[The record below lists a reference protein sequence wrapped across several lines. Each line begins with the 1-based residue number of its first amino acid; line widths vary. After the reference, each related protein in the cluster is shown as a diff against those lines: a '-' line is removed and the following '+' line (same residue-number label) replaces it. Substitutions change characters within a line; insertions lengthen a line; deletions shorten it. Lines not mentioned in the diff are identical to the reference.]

1 MTRIISV
8 ANQKGGV
15 GKTTTAVNLAAA
27 IAEAGPKVLAVD
39 LDPQGHLTINMGC
52 RRPDELERTIY
63 DLLTDHRVNVVRRP
77 ARTPRAWGSI
87 SSPPTSISAARSC
100 SWSPS
105 SDASR
110 SSSEKLEPIDG
121 RYDYVVIDCPPSL
134 GLLCINALV
143 ASTDVIIP
151 LQCEYFGMKGM
162 QQLQR
167 TIDRVRAKLNSHLRV
182 AGILPTLYKSRTLHS
197 QEVLDLVKGAYPDL
211 VFPIT
216 VDSSIRFAE
225 TPLAGQS
232 ILEYAPN
239 SPGARSYRAL
249 AKAVIA
255 QDRRW
260 RRIEVSGSA
269 ERPRE
274 RVRAARAV
282 MRGFRRA
289 QLRGSDEL
297 FRSDEPEQ
305 LDAPLS
311 PGDERRAGPSG
322 PDRAGAAHALGP
334 SDRRRAAHPLGGG
347 AAPEVSRASRRRA
360 RRSMTS
366 RSWRS
371 SARSCS
377 TPCEGRRGGH
387 RQRRARG
394 RNAFAVPPLALAG
407 GSSPGCETARLCRC
421 PPLLVASHGHR
432 HADGHHPGTGQR
444 IAQGQASGGAL
455 AHGQAAQHVQRR
467 GRRGRRT
474 RISGNRR

>member
-27 IAEAGPKVLAVD
+27 IAEAGLRVLAID

-63 DLLTDHRVNVVRRP
+63 DLLTDHRVNTGDVLLTSESMGLDFIP
-77 ARTPRAWGSI
+77 ANIDLSGAELQLVTEFGRESI
-87 SSPPTSISAARSC
+87 LK
-100 SWSPS
+100 
-105 SDASR
+105 
-110 SSSEKLEPIDG
+110 EKLEPIEG

-197 QEVLDLVKGAYPDL
+197 QEVLDLVKSAYPDL

-216 VDSSIRFAE
+216 VNSSIRFAE

-255 QDRRW
+255 QDRGDDGT
-260 RRIEVSGSA
+260 IEVSGSA

-274 RVRAARAV
+274 RVRAAR
-282 MRGFRRA
+282 R
-289 QLRGSDEL
+289 
-297 FRSDEPEQ
+297 
-305 LDAPLS
+305 
-311 PGDERRAGPSG
+311 
-322 PDRAGAAHALGP
+322 
-334 SDRRRAAHPLGGG
+334 
-347 AAPEVSRASRRRA
+347 
-360 RRSMTS
+360 
-366 RSWRS
+366 
-371 SARSCS
+371 
-377 TPCEGRRGGH
+377 
-387 RQRRARG
+387 
-394 RNAFAVPPLALAG
+394 
-407 GSSPGCETARLCRC
+407 
-421 PPLLVASHGHR
+421 
-432 HADGHHPGTGQR
+432 
-444 IAQGQASGGAL
+444 
-455 AHGQAAQHVQRR
+455 
-467 GRRGRRT
+467 
-474 RISGNRR
+474 